1 MSNIKCPR
9 CGLLNWTAAEA
20 CKRCRGPLDHST
32 PLSESVED
40 EELTD
45 PGGSILKRSLIVLGV
60 VSLLL
65 TITYLSLKSSSDPIT
80 ADQQLLVDRA
90 VDLIDQKGFGKEA
103 FILRRLTVYRSTD
116 NWLNEYAGHAE
127 AYAATNFPFEIVTLY
142 PDFFGVPVDDVER
155 AVVLLHESRHLMGS
169 GENVAFSSVW
179 LDKRKLGWTKDKYG
193 RTAMWKVVREFTAKN
208 APELFRCG
216 PDGHTDCLEQD

>member
-1 MSNIKCPR
+1 MSNIRCPR
-9 CGLLNWTAAEA
+9 CCLSNWTAAEA
-20 CKRCRGPLDHST
+20 CRRCGSPLDPLQ
-32 PLSESVED
+32 PLSESAED
-40 EELTD
+40 AEFTD
-45 PGGSILKRSLIVLGV
+45 RSGSILKRSLIVLGV
-60 VSLLL
+60 IALLL
-65 TITYLSLKSSSDPIT
+65 TMAYLSLKSSSDPIT

-90 VDLIDQKGFGKEA
+90 IDLIDQKGFGKEA
-103 FILRRLTVYRSTD
+103 FILRHLTVYRATD

-142 PDFFGVPVDDVER
+142 PDFFEVPVDDVER